1 MEGLIIGLLL
11 ILGAGVGI
19 GGMVVL
25 LTLLSEMNKDE

>member
-25 LTLLSEMNKDE
+25 LTLLSELNSDE

>member
-25 LTLLSEMNKDE
+25 LTLLSEMNSDE

>member
-11 ILGAGVGI
+11 ILGAGVGV

-25 LTLLSEMNKDE
+25 LTLLAELNRDE

>member
-11 ILGAGVGI
+11 ILGAGVGV

-25 LTLLSEMNKDE
+25 LTLLSEMNSDE

>member
-25 LTLLSEMNKDE
+25 LTLLSEMNNDD

>member
-11 ILGAGVGI
+11 ILGAGVGV

-25 LTLLSEMNKDE
+25 LTLLSEMNNDD

>member
-25 LTLLSEMNKDE
+25 LTLLSELNRDE

>member
-25 LTLLSEMNKDE
+25 LTLLSEMDNE

>member
-25 LTLLSEMNKDE
+25 LTLLAELNRDE